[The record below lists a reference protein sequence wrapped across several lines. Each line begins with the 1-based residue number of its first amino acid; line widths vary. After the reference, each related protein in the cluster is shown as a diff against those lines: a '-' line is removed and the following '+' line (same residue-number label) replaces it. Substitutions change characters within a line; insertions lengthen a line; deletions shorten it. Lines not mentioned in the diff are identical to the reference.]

1 MTVFTEINSLLQFL
15 TRYVS
20 PPAPNVSHSSTHTPL
35 NQTERV
41 FQAERSSALSILDYL
56 GPAQLI
62 SELLARNADH
72 HARLCWKISVHT
84 EIENSTKTDY
94 DSW

>member
-1 MTVFTEINSLLQFL
+1 MIVFTETNSLLQIL
-15 TRYVS
+15 TRYVN

-35 NQTERV
+35 NETVRV
-41 FQAERSSALSILDYL
+41 FQAERSSVLSILDYL
-56 GPAQLI
+56 GPTPLI

-72 HARLCWKISVHT
+72 RTRLCCKISAHT

-94 DSW
+94 DS